1 MGVGKWIKKKKKKK
15 QSQHCHHKESQLKKK
30 KVSLGFTGPLAKPHH
45 WQLQKPR
52 AVPGTQGKHPTH
64 FGWECLSLNNA
75 FQYFSWKQ
83 KNPVLSLFLAGTFMS
98 WLVLTRNRL
107 NGNHLQMYLSF
118 IAHDCNCFPPG
129 LKPASWSYGLLFW
142 DSSRTISFTI
152 CLCSNMDGKRVTA
165 QVSHCIT
172 VSYFN
177 SWWGFKPRRY
187 YPKTEQQNDKWGL

>member
-1 MGVGKWIKKKKKKK
+1 MWVNELKKKN
-15 QSQHCHHKESQLKKK
+15 QSQHCHHKHKQSQLKKK
-30 KVSLGFTGPLAKPHH
+30 KKKSQPGIHRAFSKTTPLTAAETEGCARNTRKTSNPL
-45 WQLQKPR
+45 WLRVFIPQQ
-52 AVPGTQGKHPTH
+52 
-64 FGWECLSLNNA
+64 CLSIFFMEA
-75 FQYFSWKQ
+75 

-98 WLVLTRNRL
+98 WLVLTRNQL

-118 IAHDCNCFPPG
+118 IAHDCNCFPPR

-165 QVSHCIT
+165 QVTHCIT
-172 VSYFN
+172 ASYFN

-187 YPKTEQQNDKWGL
+187 YPKTEQQNDK